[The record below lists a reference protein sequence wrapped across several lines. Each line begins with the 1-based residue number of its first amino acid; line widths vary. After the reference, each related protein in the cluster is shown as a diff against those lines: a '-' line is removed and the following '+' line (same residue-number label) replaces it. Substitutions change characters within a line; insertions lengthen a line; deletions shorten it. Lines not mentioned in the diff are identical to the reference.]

1 MHLSHYLDGDDPIR
15 CCVIGAGGF
24 GRSFVVH
31 ARHLTSIDT
40 RIVLDLDPALA
51 ASALTD
57 AGIEPGR
64 IRHCRTP
71 AEARRAWDGGDWI
84 VGDRLEA
91 VIELS
96 LDVVIEAT
104 GHPEAG
110 ARHAALAIEAG
121 HHVALV
127 TKEVDSVVGPGLA
140 AMARK
145 RGCVISPVDG
155 DQPALAIGLISWAE
169 TVGLEIL
176 AAGKSSEYDFVFD
189 PTAETLTSNGRR
201 IDVPGFGERWDLPAG
216 LDSEGHH
223 QWVADRARIAG
234 ALPQHA
240 VPDLC
245 EMAIVANATGL
256 MPDRP
261 ALHYPIA
268 RLGEI
273 AELFVPTTQGGLLTR
288 TPALEVFHCLR
299 RPDEFSLAGGVFVVV
314 RGHDRASWQMLAE
327 KGHLI
332 SRRGDSAMLPLPRH
346 LLGLEAATTLLE
358 MVRRGVPSSV
368 SQPRPHVDLIA
379 MAASDLTEGTTLT
392 AHGHHHSIDRV
403 SSALVPASPLGD
415 DAALPYYLA
424 ANRVL
429 IRPVRAG
436 EPIRL
441 RDVAIDESSCLWKLR
456 QRQDA
461 LFFAAAMSSTAAPS
475 TAATSF
481 TTDPVENPR

>member
-1 MHLSHYLDGDDPIR
+1 MHLSHYLDGDAPIR
-15 CCVIGAGGF
+15 CCVIGSGGF
-24 GRSFVVH
+24 GRSFILH
-31 ARHLTSIDT
+31 ARHLAAVEARVVI
-40 RIVLDLDPALA
+40 DLDPALA
-51 ASALTD
+51 AKALVD
-57 AGIEPGR
+57 AGIESAR

-71 AEARRAWDGGDWI
+71 AEASRAWDRGDWI

-91 VIELS
+91 VIDLP

-110 ARHAALAIEAG
+110 ARHAALVLEAG

-155 DQPALAIGLISWAE
+155 DQPALAIGLVSWAE

-189 PTAETLTSNGRR
+189 PSTETLASNGKR
-201 IDVPGFGERWDLPAG
+201 IDVRGFGERWELPAG
-216 LDSEGHH
+216 LDSEGHR
-223 QWVADRARIAG
+223 QWGTDRARLAG

-245 EMAIVANATGL
+245 EMAIVANATGV

-261 ALHYPIA
+261 SLHYPIA

-273 AELFVPTTQGGLLTR
+273 ADLFVPTADGGLLTR

-327 KGHLI
+327 KGHLVG
-332 SRRGDSAMLPLPRH
+332 RRGDSAMLPLPRH

-358 MVRRGVPSSV
+358 MVRCGVPSSV
-368 SQPRPHVDLIA
+368 GQPRPHVDLIA
-379 MAASDLTEGTTLT
+379 VAGTNLSEGTTLT
-392 AHGHHHSIDRV
+392 AHGHHHSIDHV

-415 DAALPYYLA
+415 DAPLPYYLA

-429 IRPVRAG
+429 MRPVRAG

-441 RDVAIDESSCLWKLR
+441 RDVAIDDSSSLWKLR
-456 QRQDA
+456 QDQDA
-461 LFFAAAMSSTAAPS
+461 LFFADAMTSTHATIEPPRIEAP
-475 TAATSF
+475 
-481 TTDPVENPR
+481 R